1 MTQSV
6 LESMARAI
14 ARVAIAF
21 MRDDRT
27 WGVSTLDEDVEGA
40 WPDYVPEARAALI
53 ALRDGV
59 TGDQATIEATLSDSE
74 YGYGS
79 FLEPFQAALNH
90 VLQEG
95 EKDTESAE

>member
-14 ARVAIAF
+14 YDITYGHSDPTETPFA
-21 MRDDRT
+21 
-27 WGVSTLDEDVEGA
+27 WSQSVSA
-40 WPDYVPEARAALI
+40 ARAALI

-59 TGDQATIEATLSDSE
+59 TEEMLDYDATDKITGSE
-74 YGYGS
+74 PWNPRPS
-79 FLEPFQAALNH
+79 AAFPLIINH

-95 EKDTESAE
+95 EKDKIPQGAK

>member
-6 LESMARAI
+6 LESMIAALKAELVRQEQEAKRAR
-14 ARVAIAF
+14 RGKQPV
-21 MRDDRT
+21 
-27 WGVSTLDEDVEGA
+27 
-40 WPDYVPEARAALI
+40 DYPSLARAALI

-59 TGDQATIEATLSDSE
+59 TADQATIEATLSDSE

-79 FLEPFQAALNH
+79 FLEPFQNALNH

-95 EKDTESAE
+95 EKVT